1 MGELR
6 LPRTV
11 NVQENI
17 TMAKSGLIELRSKSA
32 AAGDVARRPRVATNL
47 TAQPHYQKIQ
57 STTAEDALS
66 RSNDGGKIIR
76 LHTRPVASRE
86 KPTLPIWDKD
96 GECNVIRFS
105 QAAPVKSALQRG
117 GKTAKS
123 QSKLLPSANNWNAGD
138 YNHRMLENALA
149 AAVLIVLVISGQ
161 AIFSTLLATIP

>member
-1 MGELR
+1 MSTPHVLR
-6 LPRTV
+6 DKPCTVLLPLLLAAF
-11 NVQENI
+11 I
-17 TMAKSGLIELRSKSA
+17 LLPASA
-32 AAGDVARRPRVATNL
+32 IAQKARVVIA
-47 TAQPHYQKIQ
+47 

-105 QAAPVKSALQRG
+105 QVAPVKSALQRG

-123 QSKLLPSANNWNAGD
+123 QSKLLPSANNWNAVD
-138 YNHRMLENALA
+138 YNHQMLENALA

-161 AIFSTLLATIP
+161 WIFSTLLATIP

>member
-105 QAAPVKSALQRG
+105 QVAPGSALQRG
-117 GKTAKS
+117 GKTAIP
-123 QSKLLPSANNWNAGD
+123 QSKLLPGANDWNAGD
-138 YNHRMLENALA
+138 YNHPMLENTLA

-161 AIFSTLLATIP
+161 WIFSTLLATIP